1 MPADLHI
8 HTSFSDGT
16 DSPEKIVELAKKNGL
31 TTIAITDHDVI
42 AGIGPAQKKGAELGV
57 EVIAGIEL
65 TTEIPDTEVHILGY
79 FINLQHPRLI
89 ETITRIQ
96 QGRKERIV
104 KICEKL
110 GEQGIKLLPEEVFDL
125 AGHYCAGRPHVA
137 RALIKKGYIKTF
149 KEAFIKYI
157 GFKGPAYVPHYKLSP
172 EEAIK
177 LIVEAGG
184 LPVFGHPVLSDC
196 DQLIPEFVAAGLAGI
211 EVFYGSHSETET
223 NHYLDLVKKH
233 GLAATGGSDYHG
245 SNGGRLSEL
254 GQIKLD
260 DQWVKGLKDEYIRRN
275 KS

>member
-16 DSPEKIVELAKKNGL
+16 DSPEEIVELAKKNGL
-31 TTIAITDHDVI
+31 TTIAITDHDVT
-42 AGIGPAQKKGAELGV
+42 AGIEPAQKKGKELGI
-57 EVIAGIEL
+57 EVISGIEL
-65 TTEIPDTEVHILGY
+65 TTELPDTEVHILGY
-79 FINLQHPRLI
+79 FIDQQHPRLI
-89 ETITRIQ
+89 EVITRIQ
-96 QGRKERIV
+96 EGRKERIV

-110 GEQGIKLLPEEVFDL
+110 REQGIEILPEEVFDL

-137 RALIKKGYIKTF
+137 RALIKKGYIRTF

-172 EEAIK
+172 AEAIK
-177 LIVEAGG
+177 LINEVGG
-184 LPVFGHPVLSDC
+184 LAVFGHPALSKC
-196 DQLIPEFVAAGLAGI
+196 DHLIPDFVAAGLAGI
-211 EVFYGSHSETET
+211 EVFYSSHSESET
-223 NHYLDLVKKH
+223 KHYLELVKKY

-260 DQWVKGLKDEYIRRN
+260 DQWVKGLKDEHIRRN